1 MPRDEIPGLRAAQ
14 LRLGRLPGYV
24 RRPDLARRSSADGH
38 TYKKGWEVRFTARTE
53 AEITEIRDLVMAAGF
68 APARPFFKG
77 HQLIQPV
84 YGIAAVQAYLAAR
97 EAFEELGR
105 TRAAGS
111 ATEPAT
117 GRTPAAGGDG
127 SAARPD
133 GVPAAPAGAVP
144 IPEQACREAAA
155 PVAAAAAAAA
165 AAGAAALAANTA
177 GATGT
182 AASVAAAS
190 AAAAQATV
198 PGPAGAAPAGAGA
211 VGAGAA
217 VVGAVGV
224 GAVGVGSAAR
234 ERSGVPAAAGQRVG
248 GGHGRR
254 TAGAGVSAAGRTS

>member
-133 GVPAAPAGAVP
+133 GVPAAPADAVP

-165 AAGAAALAANTA
+165 AAGAAGAAALAANAA

-190 AAAAQATV
+190 
-198 PGPAGAAPAGAGA
+198 PAGAAPAGAGA
-211 VGAGAA
+211 VGAGVAA
-217 VVGAVGV
+217 VGAVGV